1 MKRLA
6 SALALVLALGT
17 TAGCAEYTTTGVPQ
31 EGAQA
36 NAEESLAPGTDP
48 LVGTSWVLTSAESS
62 AADLATFP
70 ITATFEEGVMSGKAP
85 VNNYTAA
92 YEVEADTEIQIG
104 PVAATKMAGPPEAM
118 TAEGAYFALLEQ
130 VTGFVVSGEQLQLI
144 ADSEP
149 VLVYSP
155 AGAEGAA
162 DPATAQ
168 AQAVADTLVG
178 MSAEE
183 AEKAVVAAGLTW
195 RVVAED
201 GSFKAV
207 TSDYRPDRV
216 NVEITDGTVTTA
228 TVG

>member
-31 EGAQA
+31 EGA
-36 NAEESLAPGTDP
+36 ETKSGESLAPGEDA
-48 LVGTSWVLTSAESS
+48 LVGTSWVLESAESS

-85 VNNYTAA
+85 VNTYNAA
-92 YEVEADTEIQIG
+92 YQVEADTEIQIG
-104 PVAATKMAGPPEAM
+104 PVASTKMAGPPEAM

-130 VTGFVVSGEQLQLI
+130 VTGFVVSSEQLQLV
-144 ADSEP
+144 ADGEP
-149 VLVYSP
+149 VLVYAP
-155 AGAEGAA
+155 APAA
-162 DPATAQ
+162 GTDDPATAE
-168 AQAVADTLVG
+168 AQAVADSLVG
-178 MSAEE
+178 KSAEE
-183 AEKAVVAAGLTW
+183 AEKAVLAAGLTW
-195 RVVAED
+195 RVIAED
-201 GSFKAV
+201 GSFNAV
-207 TSDYRPDRV
+207 TGDYRVDRV